1 MVAPVIAASAISA
14 GASLLGG
21 LFGSKSA
28 KKQNAKQIALARE
41 QMAFQE
47 RMANTAHQREVK
59 DLREAGLN
67 PILSAGGK
75 GAATPGGAM
84 PNVVSEDAPMAA
96 GIQQAGATAMQYI
109 QMQKELE
116 LAKSQI
122 ELQRAQAQ
130 ERDTAATLNIANS
143 GLSGA
148 RMHLEGQRK
157 LTEKEKTEVE
167 NLNKRLLAG
176 DVKAL
181 EKLSEYLGKQGAT
194 GGISIL
200 QTIVNSALRGLF
212 RGR

>member
-1 MVAPVIAASAISA
+1 MVAPVIAASAIGA

-21 LFGSKSA
+21 LFGSRAA
-28 KKQNAKQIALARE
+28 KKQNQAQIALARE

-47 RMANTAHQREVK
+47 RLSNTAHQREVA
-59 DLREAGLN
+59 DLRAAGLN
-67 PILSAGGK
+67 PILSAGTR
-75 GAATPGGAM
+75 GASSPGGAM
-84 PNVVSEDAPMAA
+84 PNVVSEGAPIAQ
-96 GIQQAGATAMQYI
+96 GIQQAGASAMQYI

-122 ELQRAQAQ
+122 ELNAAQAQ

-148 RMHLEGQRK
+148 RMDLEGQRK
-157 LTEKEKTEVE
+157 LTETEKTQIEK
-167 NLNKRLLAG
+167 LNKRLLEG

-181 EKLSEYLGKQGAT
+181 GALSEYLGKTGAT

-200 QTIVNSALRGLF
+200 QTIINSAMRGLF